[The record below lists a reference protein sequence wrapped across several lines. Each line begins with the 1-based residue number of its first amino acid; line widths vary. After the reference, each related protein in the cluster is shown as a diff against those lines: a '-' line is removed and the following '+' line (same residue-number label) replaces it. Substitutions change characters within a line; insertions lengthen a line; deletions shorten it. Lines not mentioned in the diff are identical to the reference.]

1 MHHGAIH
8 KHCHRIHLNL
18 LGAAMQMNKIDGAVF
33 KRPKTYCVPKLNV
46 EWKKKTLCQHF
57 CVNSRQ
63 YNLISSVNWCAL
75 PSVRGGACRAHEGV
89 NYILLQHIKADLSR
103 SQLKCWL
110 VSEKRQQNPPIV
122 QPHDSRLQTSRVHG
136 PRLLHFPPGPCMASA
151 ERAVRWENPAEAEQ
165 RAAITYFCS
174 LVRLSNY
181 FMELIIRLVF
191 TATHSKPVIAVKK
204 RLWSLLKQENAI
216 IHTLT
221 AFYIT
226 IRQIKMVKCTLV
238 IINVPL
244 CLHAQIINTAGNLA
258 VKLKNQSYTRLRK
271 PSNPG
276 NYPVYMTIQ
285 IHKKNCDKA
294 TKNLSS
300 SPLFFVKKTI
310 KTGSGKMFPHEWKAA
325 VSNHNEPHSSSVKCS
340 ALKPW
345 RNTQRP
351 T

>member
-122 QPHDSRLQTSRVHG
+122 QPHDNRLQTSRVHG

-204 RLWSLLKQENAI
+204 RLWSSLKQENAI

-226 IRQIKMVKCTLV
+226 IRQIKMVKCALV

-258 VKLKNQSYTRLRK
+258 VKLKNQSLIHGSANRATLVIILFTWLSKYTRRTVIKLPK
-271 PSNPG
+271 TSPPL
-276 NYPVYMTIQ
+276 
-285 IHKKNCDKA
+285 
-294 TKNLSS
+294 LSS
-300 SPLFFVKKTI
+300 L
-310 KTGSGKMFPHEWKAA
+310 
-325 VSNHNEPHSSSVKCS
+325 
-340 ALKPW
+340 
-345 RNTQRP
+345 
-351 T
+351 